1 MNSMDPK
8 LTALQFN
15 EYINNQD
22 IKGLSSLMA
31 EDFWVKVKKQVAWT
45 SDFVNGW
52 KRFFNNCPTYQNIF
66 TRVESRGNLVI
77 LIGYALWSKDSKE
90 EDHCIWTATIEN
102 DLVAKWQIYEDIE
115 DNRKKFNITQ

>member
-1 MNSMDPK
+1 MNKRDPK

-22 IKGLSSLMA
+22 IEGLIGLMA
-31 EDFWVKVKKQVAWT
+31 EDHIFIDRKGYW
-45 SDFVNGW
+45 DRDMVNGW
-52 KRFFNNCPTYQNIF
+52 KRFFNEWPTYKNIF
-66 TRVESRGNLVI
+66 TRVESRENLVI

-102 DLVAKWQIYEDIE
+102 ALLSKWQIFKDIE
-115 DNRKKFNITQ
+115 ENRKKLNIT

>member
-1 MNSMDPK
+1 MNSKDPK

-15 EYINNQD
+15 EYITNQD

-31 EDFWVKVKKQVAWT
+31 EDFWVKVKKEIPWT
-45 SDFVNGW
+45 SDFINGW
-52 KRFFNNCPTYQNIF
+52 KRFFKFNPTYKNIF

-90 EDHCIWTATIEN
+90 EDHCIWTATIKN
-102 DLVAKWQIYEDIE
+102 DLLSKWQIYEDIE
-115 DNRKKFNITQ
+115 ENRKKFKIS

>member
-1 MNSMDPK
+1 MNKRDPK

-31 EDFWVKVKKQVAWT
+31 EDFWVKVKKEPVWIT
-45 SDFVNGW
+45 DMINGW
-52 KRFFNNCPTYQNIF
+52 KRFFNNNPTYKNIF
-66 TRVESRGNLVI
+66 TRVESRENLVI

-90 EDHCIWTATIEN
+90 EDHCIWTAIIEN
-102 DLVAKWQIYEDIE
+102 DLLVNWQIYEDIE
-115 DNRKKFNITQ
+115 DNRKKLNIN